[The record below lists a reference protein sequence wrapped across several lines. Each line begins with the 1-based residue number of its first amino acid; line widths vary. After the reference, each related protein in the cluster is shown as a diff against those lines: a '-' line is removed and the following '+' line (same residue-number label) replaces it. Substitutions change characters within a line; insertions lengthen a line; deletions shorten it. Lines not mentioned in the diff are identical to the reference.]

1 MGPQKVKTNQ
11 SASWFGMTKK
21 NNVQKNKNTLN
32 IYTICWSNTVVN
44 METSCVVVPRHAS
57 FFLYINQNSFIPMLT
72 VEQRST
78 YMYSKMEI
86 APHIYI
92 LRHDIIKKTQ
102 VYNVQGTYIVHNSSW
117 TTFEECYFDLLVHY
131 KRNDFSV

>member
-1 MGPQKVKTNQ
+1 MTNYCINGTTKIKNEPI
-11 SASWFGMTKK
+11 SFLIWYDKK
-21 NNVQKNKNTLN
+21 NNVQKNKNTRN

-78 YMYSKMEI
+78 YMY
-86 APHIYI
+86 
-92 LRHDIIKKTQ
+92 
-102 VYNVQGTYIVHNSSW
+102 
-117 TTFEECYFDLLVHY
+117 
-131 KRNDFSV
+131 